1 MKLKNEIKARIIESG
16 YTMEQTVSDLYRT
29 HGWSASVSNLSNKL
43 RRGSIRYCEVQ
54 DLADVLGYEIIWK
67 KRGA

>member
-1 MKLKNEIKARIIESG
+1 MNLKNEIKARIIESG
-16 YTMEQTVSDLYRT
+16 YTMEQTVSDLSRT